1 VIALD
6 RREPGQH
13 SQDTHDRDYVLVDKR
28 VQDKA
33 VEVIATGAEDAVG
46 RARTAVLV
54 AELRDAPTPGDLE
67 TATADCGDYDHSPY
81 PSPDGGCGA
90 SFLMCL
96 GCTNA
101 HIHPGHHPR
110 LAHVHHALANLRSV
124 LPHGTWETDW
134 ADAYARL
141 GDLKRKIGDGVWAQ
155 GLARVTETDREIIND
170 LLTGALDT

>member
-54 AELRDAPTPGDLE
+54 AELRDAPTSGDLE
-67 TATADCGDYDHSPY
+67 LPLRTVATTTTALTHLRTAD
-81 PSPDGGCGA
+81 A
-90 SFLMCL
+90 
-96 GCTNA
+96 A
-101 HIHPGHHPR
+101 R
-110 LAHVHHALANLRSV
+110 RS
-124 LPHGTWETDW
+124 
-134 ADAYARL
+134 
-141 GDLKRKIGDGVWAQ
+141 
-155 GLARVTETDREIIND
+155 
-170 LLTGALDT
+170 